1 MKKQLAICIVAAGLI
16 SMPQSVTAQGFLGKV
31 NKALDNAS
39 TKAQIATGQA
49 GQQANGVIVINPVS
63 KAMSVEVVKAIGRS
77 SSENFGDVELVLRV
91 NVKEPVNSIAL
102 GGSWGQ
108 GKTQAFDA
116 DGNVYKMKMPS
127 VSDRYEVTE
136 GLAVKITCSPEGAQE
151 QCQSCHSE
159 DCSQVWRCQWRDDP
173 QERAYRV
180 GPCGGV
186 AHSASQWG
194 YRVKTIII

>member
-31 NKALDNAS
+31 NKALENAS
-39 TKAQIATGQA
+39 TKTQIATGQA
-49 GQQANGVIVINPVS
+49 EQQANGVIVINPVS

-136 GLAVKITCSPEGAQE
+136 GLAVKITCSPFLKVRKSNASLAIVKIVAKCGDASGEMTLKNVPIE
-151 QCQSCHSE
+151 
-159 DCSQVWRCQWRDDP
+159 WDP
-173 QERAYRV
+173 VEE
-180 GPCGGV
+180 
-186 AHSASQWG
+186 
-194 YRVKTIII
+194 